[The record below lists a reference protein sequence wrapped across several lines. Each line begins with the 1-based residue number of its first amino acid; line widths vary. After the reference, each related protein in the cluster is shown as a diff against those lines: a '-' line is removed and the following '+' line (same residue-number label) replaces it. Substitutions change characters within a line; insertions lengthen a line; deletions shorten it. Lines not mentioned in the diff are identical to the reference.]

1 MDAKQLADTF
11 LNIQQKLGV
20 PPLDIET
27 VDKFQSTKHYRKW
40 FKHYDR
46 VSAPYKDRDVKRKT
60 QMLLINIG
68 EAAAMRYDLATKKT
82 GEANE
87 YLNARGTLE
96 SIYYLPQPHCEAQ
109 IRFNRGKP
117 LQNESPIQYIER
129 LKMATELCEFKN
141 PDQEVMAAL
150 LANCTHQK
158 WQDAGLPKNGLKQTL
173 VKWKLMRG
181 N

>member
-46 VSAPYKDRDVKRKT
+46 VSAPYKDRDPKAKT

-68 EAAAMRYDLATKKT
+68 EAAAMGYDLATKKN

-87 YLNARGTLE
+87 YLNPRATLE
-96 SIYYLPQPHCEAQ
+96 SIYCLPQPHCDAQ
-109 IRFNRGKP
+109 I
-117 LQNESPIQYIER
+117 S
-129 LKMATELCEFKN
+129 
-141 PDQEVMAAL
+141 
-150 LANCTHQK
+150 
-158 WQDAGLPKNGLKQTL
+158 
-173 VKWKLMRG
+173 
-181 N
+181 